1 MPDNDAELELKV
13 WKDLAISKQMLMR
26 VATDA
31 LKLDPNCTQEELKEA
46 LEAAI
51 KRSIEADVDVSRA
64 EEQAK
69 TAIAAMEKQLAVSK
83 KAENLAEAA
92 RAEAEAAQEK
102 LKQQAIDDRAS
113 SAKETKKLQESI
125 AEKDKALKAI
135 NTALSDTPENVLKK
149 LKTLK
154 KQKTDESNARK
165 QAEKTIIALRK
176 EKQELEQSIKELQD
190 TKEDAAESSEE

>member
-31 LKLDPNCTQEELKEA
+31 LKLDPNCSQEELKEA

-69 TAIAAMEKQLAVSK
+69 TAIAAMEKQLAASK
-83 KAENLAEAA
+83 KAENIAEAA
-92 RAEAEAAQEK
+92 MSEALEKQER
-102 LKQQAIDDRAS
+102 LKQQGVDDRAS
-113 SAKETKKLQESI
+113 SAKEVKKLQESI
-125 AEKDKALKAI
+125 VEKDRALKAI

-149 LKTLK
+149 LKMLK
-154 KQKTDESNARK
+154 K
-165 QAEKTIIALRK
+165 
-176 EKQELEQSIKELQD
+176 
-190 TKEDAAESSEE
+190 